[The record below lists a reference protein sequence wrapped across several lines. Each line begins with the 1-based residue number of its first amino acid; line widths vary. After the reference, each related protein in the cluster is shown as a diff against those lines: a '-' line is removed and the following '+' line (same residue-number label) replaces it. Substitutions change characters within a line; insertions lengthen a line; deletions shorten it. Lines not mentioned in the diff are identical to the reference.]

1 MDEYP
6 GDAAQKE
13 NVKINR
19 VSVPGLVQTERK
31 GNSNE
36 SKNDSVLWYI
46 GSNDGSSGNDSYHT
60 GCKFHLYLPD
70 LSGRTAGERKE
81 PAEVLM
87 FAKLSDTIARSF
99 VAHGTISEDRFAVCR
114 YGIGQTFSILLNLV
128 TTLCIGI
135 AFGMIGESLLFL
147 AAYIPL
153 RSYAGG
159 FHAATPMR
167 CYWYSVGMQAAVLAI
182 LRFASVTLGVSV
194 LIYTISGILLWCLA
208 PTADRN
214 ETLDELEKKVYRRR
228 TRIVWC
234 AESILMIVLF
244 FLQLERAGNSI
255 LLSMAALS
263 VLLAVGKGKEKI
275 CCKKEK

>member
-1 MDEYP
+1 
-6 GDAAQKE
+6 
-13 NVKINR
+13 
-19 VSVPGLVQTERK
+19 
-31 GNSNE
+31 
-36 SKNDSVLWYI
+36 
-46 GSNDGSSGNDSYHT
+46 
-60 GCKFHLYLPD
+60 
-70 LSGRTAGERKE
+70 
-81 PAEVLM
+81 M

-99 VAHGTISEDRFAVCR
+99 VAHGTISEDRFAVCH

-214 ETLDELEKKVYRRR
+214 KPLDELEKKVYRRLDH
-228 TRIVWC
+228 
-234 AESILMIVLF
+234 S
-244 FLQLERAGNSI
+244 Q
-255 LLSMAALS
+255 
-263 VLLAVGKGKEKI
+263 
-275 CCKKEK
+275 

>member
-114 YGIGQTFSILLNLV
+114 YGIGQTFFHSAEPCDD
-128 TTLCIGI
+128 TLHWHRI
-135 AFGMIGESLLFL
+135 
-147 AAYIPL
+147 
-153 RSYAGG
+153 R
-159 FHAATPMR
+159 H
-167 CYWYSVGMQAAVLAI
+167 
-182 LRFASVTLGVSV
+182 
-194 LIYTISGILLWCLA
+194 
-208 PTADRN
+208 DR
-214 ETLDELEKKVYRRR
+214 
-228 TRIVWC
+228 
-234 AESILMIVLF
+234 
-244 FLQLERAGNSI
+244 
-255 LLSMAALS
+255 
-263 VLLAVGKGKEKI
+263 
-275 CCKKEK
+275 

>member
-167 CYWYSVGMQAAVLAI
+167 CYWYSV
-182 LRFASVTLGVSV
+182 
-194 LIYTISGILLWCLA
+194 
-208 PTADRN
+208 
-214 ETLDELEKKVYRRR
+214 
-228 TRIVWC
+228 
-234 AESILMIVLF
+234 
-244 FLQLERAGNSI
+244 
-255 LLSMAALS
+255 
-263 VLLAVGKGKEKI
+263 
-275 CCKKEK
+275 